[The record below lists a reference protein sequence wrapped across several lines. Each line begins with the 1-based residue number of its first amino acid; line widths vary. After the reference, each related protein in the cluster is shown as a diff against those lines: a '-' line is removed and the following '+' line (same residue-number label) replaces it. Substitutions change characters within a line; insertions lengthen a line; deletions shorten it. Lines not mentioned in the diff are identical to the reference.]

1 MVITWSNLVTRHPDT
16 GAYRML
22 TPDLLAEAHLAPV
35 NPELDWEGALAH
47 PDAPWSASI
56 IAAARPVR
64 QAIEQAFRDLVSATP
79 DGRLDRIDV
88 AALPDGRARRH
99 LHSLLVLG
107 IDLGGLPEDLAVVR
121 HVLEGAVSLEP
132 LPMCPP
138 PEAGFD
144 SVLEEALHAQLCAV
158 HGMAPAQH
166 GLPTSAGLE
175 GTALRHVQDALTDT
189 GAARVPADDSVR
201 FFGVRDMGEEA
212 ALAASIA
219 RKLINTGCAPHE
231 IAVMLPG
238 ATYGANLFL
247 SSFEAAGIPLSGVP
261 NPAER
266 DTSGETLWL
275 LLSAL
280 RQPPPVMLL
289 ASLCLS
295 SDMPWPK
302 EHGRKMARSL
312 MDYGKRNVL
321 PDWLTDGLRQEPR
334 SFKALMGRLWG
345 LARHLPRLKDRI
357 GRVAALVPANENTS
371 PDWEGL
377 LEATRPKTATSQ
389 AGERFVEATSL
400 WLGDAEPWRA
410 AKHLIVVGFAGNAY
424 PRGAGVGPVFLDSE
438 LKQLQVSCGLEMPTR
453 AQRMR
458 QNLALFSR
466 QIGAVSGTVS
476 FIAPS
481 RDLAGKKLGQTAA
494 LALIARA
501 LEGGEDNAGN
511 LVRDLRTLPIIQWP
525 CAANA
530 VQQIPD
536 VTPLFPGVG
545 HLAIGRDVLNIR
557 HDEAGVMKPQSPSRL
572 ETMLVSPLV
581 WVMTE
586 AGARQIKWRPEMM
599 DVLVQGS
606 LYHAVFENLF
616 PEKEPT
622 PNEGRLRTSFDAA
635 FDRAVRKEA
644 RFLLDD
650 LWNVEHTNNRA
661 EALKMALAW
670 RVRLEEV
677 GAQVIANEQ
686 PLVGDA
692 LGLRL
697 NGIADTVLEMPD
709 GQKLVVDFK
718 TSKSKGRRERMEA
731 GWDIQVALYKH
742 MISRP
747 GNKET
752 AAIKEGGSV
761 PAIAYH
767 LLRDGVTLGSGLNN
781 EVVGIDSISSDISG
795 EAMQRLTQ
803 TIAELGGGTIRLN
816 RIGDVSF
823 LENEAAIVPYVLKDN
838 PLGRVFIIPDDEV

>member
-35 NPELDWEGALAH
+35 NPEMDWEGALSH

-64 QAIEQAFRDLVSATP
+64 QAIEQAFRDLVLATP
-79 DGRLDRIDV
+79 DGRLDRIDE

-121 HVLEGAVSLEP
+121 HVLEGAASLEP

-158 HGMAPAQH
+158 HGMAPAQQ
-166 GLPTSAGLE
+166 GLPTSAGLK

-212 ALAASIA
+212 DLAASIA
-219 RKLINTGCAPHE
+219 RKLIDTGCPPHE

-280 RQPPPVMLL
+280 RQPPPAMLL

-312 MDYGKRNVL
+312 MDYGKRDVL

-357 GRVAALVPANENTS
+357 GRVAALVPADENTS

-377 LEATRPKTATSQ
+377 LEATRPEAATSQ
-389 AGERFVEATSL
+389 AGERFVEAASL

-438 LKQLQVSCGLEMPTR
+438 LKQLQDSCGLEMPTR
-453 AQRMR
+453 AKRMGATS
-458 QNLALFSR
+458 LSR
-466 QIGAVSGTVS
+466 ASRHRAKSFEVKEEIGMV
-476 FIAPS
+476 
-481 RDLAGKKLGQTAA
+481 
-494 LALIARA
+494 
-501 LEGGEDNAGN
+501 
-511 LVRDLRTLPIIQWP
+511 
-525 CAANA
+525 
-530 VQQIPD
+530 
-536 VTPLFPGVG
+536 
-545 HLAIGRDVLNIR
+545 AIGSLQNRFIR
-557 HDEAGVMKPQSPSRL
+557 ATSHSSP
-572 ETMLVSPLV
+572 
-581 WVMTE
+581 
-586 AGARQIKWRPEMM
+586 
-599 DVLVQGS
+599 
-606 LYHAVFENLF
+606 
-616 PEKEPT
+616 
-622 PNEGRLRTSFDAA
+622 RLRGLTSVAY
-635 FDRAVRKEA
+635 
-644 RFLLDD
+644 L
-650 LWNVEHTNNRA
+650 
-661 EALKMALAW
+661 
-670 RVRLEEV
+670 
-677 GAQVIANEQ
+677 
-686 PLVGDA
+686 
-692 LGLRL
+692 
-697 NGIADTVLEMPD
+697 
-709 GQKLVVDFK
+709 FK
-718 TSKSKGRRERMEA
+718 TSPNGVKLTSGSEFNIRYSCWTAQIFAAALVSKTLVLRLPCRATKARHFPSVRFSILAMCNPMCKLCVVECQKMAHRGGKSLFQST
-731 GWDIQVALYKH
+731 IIYKK
-742 MISRP
+742 SLF
-747 GNKET
+747 
-752 AAIKEGGSV
+752 V
-761 PAIAYH
+761 
-767 LLRDGVTLGSGLNN
+767 
-781 EVVGIDSISSDISG
+781 
-795 EAMQRLTQ
+795 
-803 TIAELGGGTIRLN
+803 
-816 RIGDVSF
+816 
-823 LENEAAIVPYVLKDN
+823 
-838 PLGRVFIIPDDEV
+838 